1 MKNVKK
7 KLRGKRGSEMIE
19 AALVFPIVIIAAMG
33 IIYLSIDMYDE
44 ASELTGAQMSEE
56 KVYDEMGYI
65 RCVDAG
71 KRGLQQF
78 LSY

>member
-1 MKNVKK
+1 
-7 KLRGKRGSEMIE
+7 
-19 AALVFPIVIIAAMG
+19 
-33 IIYLSIDMYDE
+33 MYDE

-65 RCVDAG
+65 RCIDAG

-78 LSY
+78 LSC